1 MKTINPNTKKGQ
13 YFINAYNRATARRIN
28 EVYDRPSTAKS
39 RAEMWCLSEMC
50 KEDGHDYKVISHN
63 CMKFSVGWRTANGL
77 RIETA
82 DNSYFIPTI

>member
-1 MKTINPNTKKGQ
+1 MKTMKANTKKGQ
-13 YFINAYNRATARRIN
+13 YFIDAYNRATARRIS

-50 KEDGHDYKVISHN
+50 REDGHGYKVISHN
-63 CMKFSVGWRTANGL
+63 CMKFTAGWRNALGL

-82 DNSYFIPTI
+82 DNTYQVVF